1 MKINTKQVE
10 MILMNKDISAY
21 RLAKESGIQ
30 QSSISLLRNGKK
42 DFKKLS
48 LEMVMRVQEWIDKN
62 YDSH

>member
-30 QSSISLLRNGKK
+30 QSSIYLLRNGKK